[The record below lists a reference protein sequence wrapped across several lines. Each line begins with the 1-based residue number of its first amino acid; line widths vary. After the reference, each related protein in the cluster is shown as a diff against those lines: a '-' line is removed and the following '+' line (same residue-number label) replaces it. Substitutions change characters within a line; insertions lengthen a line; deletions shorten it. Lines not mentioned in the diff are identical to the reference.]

1 MINQIQKL
9 QNTVLAHLPTITD
22 ESTLIEYRNAI
33 LGKTGELTTI
43 LK

>member
-1 MINQIQKL
+1 MIQQIQNL
-9 QNTVLAHLPTITD
+9 QTQVLTELPHITN
-22 ESTLIEYRNAI
+22 EEALIAYRNDI